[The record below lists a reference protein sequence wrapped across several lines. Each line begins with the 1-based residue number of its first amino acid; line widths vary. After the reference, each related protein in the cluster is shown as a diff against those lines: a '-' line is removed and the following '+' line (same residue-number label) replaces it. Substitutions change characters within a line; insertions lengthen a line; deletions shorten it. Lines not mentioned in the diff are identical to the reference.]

1 MTRPQ
6 SLRSRMTRFFAG
18 AVLSTLLL
26 YGVLVTVVLGVSDWW
41 EQRHPRPHGQEEAL
55 FDDAREALGTVLL
68 TAPFAVV
75 GAVVLGRLFVD
86 RALAPLR
93 EASSRARAARAS
105 ALDLSLPVRGT
116 GDEWDTLASTLN
128 GLLSETRSSLARI
141 RGFTSDAAHELRTPL
156 TVILGETELALR
168 RERSPDEYRR
178 ALEIVQLESLGL
190 ASLVDALLT
199 LARADSGA
207 LVSAVAPVELLQ
219 LAEASARRME
229 RVPRENAPRLRV
241 SGVPVQV
248 RGDAVLLGRVFDNL
262 LSNALRHGRNEVRVE
277 VHSTPAG
284 ARVAVS
290 DDGPGVEPAFLPRLF
305 ERFAR
310 ADDAR
315 SGEGLGLGLAL
326 SRALVEAHGGT
337 LSYARLEMHSTVFTV
352 RLPS

>member
-6 SLRSRMTRFFAG
+6 SLRSRLTRFFAG
-18 AVLSTLLL
+18 AVLGTLLL
-26 YGVLVTVVLGVSDWW
+26 YGALVTVVLGVCDWW
-41 EQRHPRPHGQEEAL
+41 EQRHPRPPGQEEGL
-55 FDDAREALGTVLL
+55 LDDAREAFGTVLL

-75 GAVVLGRLFVD
+75 GAVALGRLFVD

-105 ALDLSLPVRGT
+105 SLDLSLPVRGT
-116 GDEWDTLASTLN
+116 GDEWDELASTLN
-128 GLLSETRSSLARI
+128 GLLSETRSSMARI
-141 RGFTSDAAHELRTPL
+141 RSFTSDAAHELRTPL

-168 RERSPDEYRR
+168 RERSPEAYRQ
-178 ALEIVQLESLGL
+178 ALEIIHAESLGL

-199 LARADSGA
+199 LARADAGA
-207 LVSAVAPVELLQ
+207 LVSSAALVDLLQ

-229 RVPRENAPRLRV
+229 RVQRERAPRLSV
-241 SGVPVQV
+241 TGAAIQV
-248 RGDAVLLGRVFDNL
+248 RGDAVLLGRVLDNL
-262 LSNALRHGRNEVRVE
+262 LSNALRHCQSEVRVE

-284 ARVAVS
+284 ALVTVA
-290 DDGPGVEPAFLPRLF
+290 DDGSGVEPAFLPRLF

-315 SGEGLGLGLAL
+315 TGEGLGLGLAL
-326 SRALVEAHGGT
+326 SRALVAAHGGS
-337 LSYARLEMHSTVFTV
+337 LSYERRETHSSVFIV